1 MGLYESWM
9 MFKGEEELDLSEQYI
24 LECTTRYT
32 KNVLKLNYESSCAGG
47 YLDFAG
53 DLVRV
58 NGVPS

>member
-1 MGLYESWM
+1 

-47 YLDFAG
+47 YLDFAR

-58 NGVPS
+58 NGIPS